1 MSLFNATSSLRERQ
15 VAHLK
20 RMLCLNSQG
29 EEAEQDLV
37 WKVLILDS
45 KSTKIISSVLRVNDL
60 LEYGI
65 TVHSL
70 ISQRRAVLADVPV
83 VYFVQ
88 PTLENVSAIIK
99 DIENDQYSSFYI
111 NFTSSLSRS
120 LLEDFAKRVASTGKA
135 DRIKQVWDQYLDF
148 IVTEPNLFS
157 LECPKIYSTFNSAKT
172 SEDEINAQV
181 ETIAQGLFSEIVTMG
196 PIPIIRANRNGPAEL
211 ISQRLDQKLRDHVI
225 NTRQQ
230 HSNSNNEKS
239 VFVLLDRDVN
249 LQSMFAHSW
258 IYQCMVSDVFNL
270 QRNTISI
277 EKDLGN
283 GKKSIKRFDIEP
295 KDFFWN
301 SNASLP
307 FPDAVEN
314 VELELNQYTQDAKD
328 ITAKTGYSSIKDID
342 PSDQKDTQHIQE
354 AIKALPELT
363 HRKSIIDT
371 HMSVL
376 SELIKELQ
384 SKSLDS
390 FFEIEQNVNDKTIE
404 TQFKELLNDKSNG
417 DNKMDKLRT
426 YVILFLSKD
435 LTKEYCDECEKKL
448 ELLGCNLSP
457 LSHIKKVKDMTK
469 MTQMQLTTT
478 AEDESSN
485 SYLGNRGDL
494 FSNIS
499 SKLLNLDGSGK
510 ISEGFGTLVNGLKK
524 LLPAKTH
531 LPITNITESIM
542 NPQVANQ
549 QSLKLTDDYLYFDP
563 NITRGSHSK
572 QPKRSTY
579 NECTVFVV
587 GGGNYLEYSNLQ
599 DWCNDWNLKDP
610 NSNVNGVTMGKKRV
624 VCYGS
629 TSLITADEFLE
640 ECSNI

>member
-1 MSLFNATSSLRERQ
+1 
-15 VAHLK
+15 
-20 RMLCLNSQG
+20 MLCLNQ
-29 EEAEQDLV
+29 EVQEAEQELV

-65 TVHSL
+65 TVHSM
-70 ISQRRAVLADVPV
+70 ITQRRAVLADVPV

-120 LLEDFAKRVASTGKA
+120 LLEDFAKRVATTGKA

-148 IVTEPNLFS
+148 MVTEPNLFS
-157 LECPKIYSTFNSAKT
+157 LECPNIYTKFNSPKT
-172 SEDEINAQV
+172 SEDDINAQV
-181 ETIAQGLFSEIVTMG
+181 EIIAQGLFSEIVTMG

-230 HSNSNNEKS
+230 HSSASGEKS
-239 VFVLLDRDVN
+239 VFVLLDRDVS

-258 IYQCMVSDVFNL
+258 IYQCMVSDIFNL

-277 EKDLGN
+277 EKDLGE
-283 GKKSIKRFDIEP
+283 GKKSVKRYDIEP

-342 PSDQKDTQHIQE
+342 PTDQKDTQHIQE

-390 FFEIEQNVNDKTIE
+390 FFEIEQNVNDKTVE
-404 TQFKELLNDKSNG
+404 SQFTDLLNTTSEG
-417 DNKMDKLRT
+417 ENKMDKLRT
-426 YVILFLSKD
+426 YVILYLSKD
-435 LTKEYCDECEKKL
+435 LSKEYCAQCEKKL
-448 ELLGCNLSP
+448 EELGCDLSS
-457 LSHIKKVKDMTK
+457 LSHIKKVKEMTK
-469 MTQMQLTTT
+469 MTQMQLTTA
-478 AEDESSN
+478 AEDESSS

-531 LPITNITESIM
+531 LPITNIAESIM
-542 NPQVANQ
+542 NPTAANQ

-563 NITRGSHSK
+563 NITRGAHSK
-572 QPKRSTY
+572 QPKRATY

-599 DWCNDWNLKDP
+599 DWCNEWNANDTGA
-610 NSNVNGVTMGKKRV
+610 NVNGVAMGKKRV

-629 TSLITADEFLE
+629 TSLITADEFLA
-640 ECSNI
+640 ECSGI